1 VVSDHLPS
9 RSATLILLATL
20 LLAPLAGHAEPSAAD
35 KETARSLLD
44 DGDKKLAAGDLQ
56 GALKAYKAADDIMG
70 VPTTTLEVART
81 QIKLGLLVEARD
93 SLQRLLRIPQAPK
106 EPAAFTKARAE
117 ATRLNDDLQQRIPTL
132 QVTLDGLPAGTVA
145 EVTIDGEALP
155 TTAIGLPRKLNPGLR
170 RVVVSARGY
179 QSSSHEVPLGEQQT
193 RTLTVTLRPA
203 VVEPPPLPSATVPPP
218 SVSATTPPPPASTTS
233 EPSPSSPPSAAEP
246 PGMRRPMLVYGGFGL
261 GVLGV
266 TFGTISG
273 LVALNKGSSVK
284 DACDGDRCPE
294 RVRDDIVSTKNWAL
308 ASNIGFAVG
317 VAGAGAG
324 LVALLVGGTSST
336 SARRPAVEPL
346 IGVGNL
352 GLRGQF

>member
-1 VVSDHLPS
+1 
-9 RSATLILLATL
+9 LLAAL
-20 LLAPLAGHAEPSAAD
+20 LLAPLVSHAEPSAAD

-117 ATRLNDDLQQRIPTL
+117 AARLNDDLQKRIPTL
-132 QVTLDGLPAGTVA
+132 QVAIEGLPAGTVA

-193 RTLTVTLRPA
+193 RTLTVTLQPA
-203 VVEPPPLPSATVPPP
+203 AVEPPPPLPSATVPTPP
-218 SVSATTPPPPASTTS
+218 ASTPPPPASTTS
-233 EPSPSSPPSAAEP
+233 EPLPSSSASTAEA
-246 PGMRRPMLVYGGFGL
+246 PGLRRPMLVYGGFGL

-273 LVALNKGSSVK
+273 LVALNKGSTVK
-284 DACDGDRCPE
+284 DACVGDRCPE
-294 RVRDDIVSTKNWAL
+294 SVRSDIVSTKNWAL
-308 ASNIGFAVG
+308 ASNLGFAIGF
-317 VAGAGAG
+317 AGAGAG
-324 LVALLVGGTSST
+324 LVALLVGGSSSN

-346 IGVGNL
+346 VGVGSL